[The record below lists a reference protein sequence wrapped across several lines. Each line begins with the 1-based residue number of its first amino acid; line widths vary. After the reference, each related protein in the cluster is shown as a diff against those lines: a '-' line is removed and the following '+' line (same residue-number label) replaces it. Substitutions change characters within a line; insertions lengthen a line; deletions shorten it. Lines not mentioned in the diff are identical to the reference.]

1 MSFIKLDRKI
11 LSWEWYRDTNT
22 KTVFLHLLLTAAYK
36 PMKYRGIDIEA
47 GQIITTIGELARETG
62 LSDMQ
67 IRTSL
72 RHLETTNEITKKVTN
87 RFSLITIVKWA
98 DYQGFDPNDNKQI
111 TSKQQTDNKQYI
123 YKEVKKLRNKE
134 IIPIYDD
141 SQNPQLD
148 EERLKELMERRLN

>member
-11 LSWEWYRDTNT
+11 LNWEWYQDINT
-22 KTVFLHLLLTAAYK
+22 KTVFLHLLLKASYK
-36 PMKYRGIDIEA
+36 PMRYRGIDLEA
-47 GQIITTIGELARETG
+47 GQLITTLGELASETG
-62 LSDMQ
+62 LSQMQ
-67 IRTSL
+67 IRTAL
-72 RHLETTNEITKKVTN
+72 THLESTNEIIKKATN

-141 SQNPQLD
+141 SGNPELD
-148 EERLKELMERRLN
+148 TERLNELLERRMS